1 MVRLPLGVS
10 RCGNT
15 PNLAPAGDTV
25 AVRRRSAVDAQA
37 HRTLGLTLVLLLAQ
51 GVPLVVLLLA
61 AGEGDED
68 LGTPPD
74 EVQLQRDDR
83 VTLLPALA
91 GELVDL
97 GPVEEEL
104 ALAAHRVVRPGA
116 LAVLGDVDA
125 LQPRLA
131 AVDLHPPVD
140 EGRTAHAQRLDL
152 GAGED
157 DARLVGLVDVVVVPG
172 LRVAG
177 DHAALVGLRLGL
189 LGRGGL
195 AWLGRG
201 HRGLLR
207 GHARRRWA
215 RGCWDWV
222 REWCDVP
229 A

>member
-83 VTLLPALA
+83 VTLLP
-91 GELVDL
+91 
-97 GPVEEEL
+97 
-104 ALAAHRVVRPGA
+104 GA
-116 LAVLGDVDA
+116 CQGDRKSTRLNSSHVAISYAVFCLKNKK
-125 LQPRLA
+125 
-131 AVDLHPPVD
+131 
-140 EGRTAHAQRLDL
+140 
-152 GAGED
+152 
-157 DARLVGLVDVVVVPG
+157 
-172 LRVAG
+172 
-177 DHAALVGLRLGL
+177 
-189 LGRGGL
+189 
-195 AWLGRG
+195 
-201 HRGLLR
+201 
-207 GHARRRWA
+207 
-215 RGCWDWV
+215 
-222 REWCDVP
+222 
-229 A
+229 